1 MDKNLNK
8 EFKSIATKLTQYFMY
23 LILIFILIMNLI
35 FFISFVLEVNE
46 YNKSSFISQ
55 GNLVSEN
62 LGIAFSEEI
71 NDPMMGSGRGM
82 NRNSNFQMGGSSHN
96 MMYNRIGAIIRGI
109 NASSIYLL
117 DRDNRIISE
126 SKPELSIDK
135 LLSNYDGKLGYR
147 REKLGVFTYRDQ
159 LIAPVFVNGENMYS
173 MVMES
178 QIHTLSGTLS
188 RIAPIPIISSILG
201 ATTAYFI
208 SKILLKRITEP
219 LILITNVTREYSTG
233 DYSSRTNIIQND
245 EIGELS
251 MSIDKFAGE
260 LEEAKALKE
269 AEELNQREF
278 IASISHELRTPISI
292 MRLSIEGLLNLEIED
307 SKAREYL
314 DAIGNES
321 NHLQLLVND
330 LIDLTKLENPNFRI
344 EKSQIN
350 LVDVINDAIRSMRI
364 GARKKNVEIETDLPQ
379 SIWIDGDYARLRQL
393 FSILIDNAIK
403 FSKDYGIIEVSFKNG
418 IIGVKDYGVGISKA
432 DMEKIFER
440 YYRIDTNNTGGS
452 GLGLAIAKEIAL
464 RHGFLL
470 EVSSRINEYTE
481 FLLKI
486 LK

>member
-1 MDKNLNK
+1 
-8 EFKSIATKLTQYFMY
+8 
-23 LILIFILIMNLI
+23 MNLI

-188 RIAPIPIISSILG
+188 RIAPIPIMRIFASVILG
-201 ATTAYFI
+201 
-208 SKILLKRITEP
+208 
-219 LILITNVTREYSTG
+219 
-233 DYSSRTNIIQND
+233 
-245 EIGELS
+245 
-251 MSIDKFAGE
+251 
-260 LEEAKALKE
+260 
-269 AEELNQREF
+269 
-278 IASISHELRTPISI
+278 
-292 MRLSIEGLLNLEIED
+292 
-307 SKAREYL
+307 
-314 DAIGNES
+314 
-321 NHLQLLVND
+321 
-330 LIDLTKLENPNFRI
+330 
-344 EKSQIN
+344 
-350 LVDVINDAIRSMRI
+350 
-364 GARKKNVEIETDLPQ
+364 
-379 SIWIDGDYARLRQL
+379 
-393 FSILIDNAIK
+393 
-403 FSKDYGIIEVSFKNG
+403 
-418 IIGVKDYGVGISKA
+418 
-432 DMEKIFER
+432 
-440 YYRIDTNNTGGS
+440 
-452 GLGLAIAKEIAL
+452 
-464 RHGFLL
+464 
-470 EVSSRINEYTE
+470 
-481 FLLKI
+481 
-486 LK
+486 

>member
-1 MDKNLNK
+1 M
-8 EFKSIATKLTQYFMY
+8 
-23 LILIFILIMNLI
+23 
-35 FFISFVLEVNE
+35 
-46 YNKSSFISQ
+46 
-55 GNLVSEN
+55 
-62 LGIAFSEEI
+62 
-71 NDPMMGSGRGM
+71 
-82 NRNSNFQMGGSSHN
+82 
-96 MMYNRIGAIIRGI
+96 
-109 NASSIYLL
+109 
-117 DRDNRIISE
+117 
-126 SKPELSIDK
+126 
-135 LLSNYDGKLGYR
+135 
-147 REKLGVFTYRDQ
+147 
-159 LIAPVFVNGENMYS
+159 
-173 MVMES
+173 
-178 QIHTLSGTLS
+178 
-188 RIAPIPIISSILG
+188 
-201 ATTAYFI
+201 
-208 SKILLKRITEP
+208 
-219 LILITNVTREYSTG
+219 
-233 DYSSRTNIIQND
+233 
-245 EIGELS
+245 
-251 MSIDKFAGE
+251 
-260 LEEAKALKE
+260 
-269 AEELNQREF
+269 
-278 IASISHELRTPISI
+278 
-292 MRLSIEGLLNLEIED
+292 LNLEIED

-470 EVSSRINEYTE
+470 EVSSSINEYTE

-486 LK
+486 